1 MSDTL
6 AYQRVMSQRSKN
18 NTGKVCAV
26 EIEIKHQP
34 AFALAIVRLAPSE
47 EIKVEPGAMV
57 SFSEGITSDTEV
69 AGGFMS
75 GLRRVLGGESFFQ
88 NAFRAPAEGGEI
100 TLAPAL
106 MGDIAVLNVTPEQT
120 LLLQSGAYLAAEQAV
135 SFDTSWGGAR
145 GFFGGTGLLL
155 LRVSGQGKLL
165 YAGYGGLEER
175 LLQDGQRYTIDT
187 GHIVAMDAS
196 IDYKVR
202 GMGRLKGT
210 LFSGE
215 GLVGELTGPGRVIM
229 QSRSEADFINWLVP
243 RLPSSNRSN

>member
-1 MSDTL
+1 M
-6 AYQRVMSQRSKN
+6 AQRSTN

-34 AFALAIVRLAPSE
+34 AFALAIVRLAPNE

-69 AGGFMS
+69 TGGFMS
-75 GLRRVLGGESFFQ
+75 GLRRILGGESFFQ

-106 MGDIAVLNVTPEQT
+106 VGDIAVLDVTPEQT

-155 LRVSGQGKLL
+155 LRVTGQGKLL

-175 LLQDGQRYTIDT
+175 LLKDGQRYTIDT

-202 GMGRLKGT
+202 GMGKLKGT

-229 QSRSEADFINWLVP
+229 QSRSETDFINWLIP